1 MDDSDRDIRCCGKA
15 LVRGSRGTSPDCQNS
30 CIQRITTVILHV
42 MRYEPEHKAGTHR
55 RIVKNAARRFRAEGL
70 GGPGVAAVMK
80 SSGLTV
86 GGFYKHFRSKDE
98 LLAEAIEEG
107 FLEHGE
113 KLLAGL
119 QGVPPAERWKAIV
132 RHYLSLEHCEHP
144 ESGCPMATLAPEI
157 ARARPAIR
165 KRIAGVMKA
174 RRARM
179 LEFMPGDT
187 DVEREKNF
195 NIIFPAMAGAILVA
209 RILPYPEE
217 QKKILNAL
225 RDHLLQSF

>member
-1 MDDSDRDIRCCGKA
+1 
-15 LVRGSRGTSPDCQNS
+15 
-30 CIQRITTVILHV
+30 
-42 MRYEPEHKAGTHR
+42 MRYEPEHKAKTHR
-55 RIVKNAARRFRAEGL
+55 RIIKNAARRFRADGL
-70 GGPGVAAVMK
+70 SGPGLAAVMK
-80 SSGLTV
+80 ASGLTV
-86 GGFYKHFRSKDE
+86 GGFYKHFRSKDD

-113 KLLAGL
+113 EFLGGL

-165 KRIAGVMKA
+165 KRIASLMKA
-174 RRARM
+174 RRERVM
-179 LEFMPGDT
+179 PFMPGDT
-187 DVEREKNF
+187 DAERERNF
-195 NIIFPAMAGAILVA
+195 NIIFPAMVGAIAVA

-217 QKKILNAL
+217 REKILNAL

>member
-1 MDDSDRDIRCCGKA
+1 
-15 LVRGSRGTSPDCQNS
+15 
-30 CIQRITTVILHV
+30 
-42 MRYEPEHKAGTHR
+42 MRYEPEHKARTHQ
-55 RIVKNAARRFRAEGL
+55 RIVKSAARRFRAEGL
-70 GGPGVAAVMK
+70 SGPGVATVMK

-86 GGFYKHFRSKDE
+86 GGFYKHFRSKDD

-113 KLLAGL
+113 RFLASI
-119 QGVPPAERWKAIV
+119 QDVSPAERWKAIV
-132 RHYLSLEHCEHP
+132 RHYLSPEHCDHP
-144 ESGCPMATLAPEI
+144 EAGCPMASLGPEI

-165 KRIAGVMKA
+165 KRIAAVMKA
-174 RRARM
+174 RRERM
-179 LEFMPGDT
+179 LQFMPGDS
-187 DVEREKNF
+187 DAEREKSF

-217 QKKILNAL
+217 RKKILNAL

>member
-1 MDDSDRDIRCCGKA
+1 
-15 LVRGSRGTSPDCQNS
+15 
-30 CIQRITTVILHV
+30 
-42 MRYEPEHKAGTHR
+42 MRYEPEHKARTHQ

-70 GGPGVAAVMK
+70 TGPGVATVMK

-119 QGVPPAERWKAIV
+119 QGVPPAERWKVIV
-132 RHYLSLEHCEHP
+132 RHYLSPEQCYHP
-144 ESGCPMATLAPEI
+144 EAGCPMATLGPEI

-165 KRIAGVMKA
+165 KRIASVMKA
-174 RRARM
+174 RRERM

-217 QKKILNAL
+217 QEKILNAL